1 MSDRLAKQIFDSL
14 TKAKD
19 LALTVAPGLT
29 NIGHDIAAEGNR
41 MWDLGRSEAAAAL
54 FRGDPFVMY
63 GPNQRSAKVEQEHS
77 VFGPHMP
84 NREHWSPEHEQHQHE
99 HSRER

>member
-1 MSDRLAKQIFDSL
+1 MSDRIAKQIFDSL
-14 TKAKD
+14 TKARD
-19 LALTVAPGLT
+19 VALTIAPGLK
-29 NIGHDIAAEGNR
+29 NIGQDIAAEGSR

-77 VFGPHMP
+77 VLGLHMP
-84 NREHWSPEHEQHQHE
+84 SQEHEQPQHE
-99 HSRER
+99 HTREL